1 MRNIDRLKFFKKSY
15 EATRPIMYGS
25 SSIDALREI
34 IESDGRT
41 EVVTITPKDYKLS
54 NGVDYCSVG
63 LKTKNGDYLIQ
74 AYGTEAIELHKKA
87 SFMVERP
94 LMLVHYVK

>member
-1 MRNIDRLKFFKKSY
+1 MCNVLGLKFFKKSY

-25 SSIDALREI
+25 SVEALGEVM
-34 IESDGRT
+34 ESDGRT
-41 EVVTITPKDYKLS
+41 EVVRITPKDYKLS

-63 LKTKNGDYLIQ
+63 LRTINGDYLIQ
-74 AYGTEAIELHKKA
+74 AYGTEAIELHKRA

-94 LMLVHYVK
+94 LMLVHYAK

>member
-1 MRNIDRLKFFKKSY
+1 MRNTVRLKLFKKSY
-15 EATRPIMYGS
+15 EAMQRIMYG

-34 IESDGRT
+34 MESDGRT
-41 EVVTITPKDYKLS
+41 EVVRITPKDYKLS

-63 LKTKNGDYLIQ
+63 IKSINGDYLIQ

-94 LMLVHYVK
+94 SMLVHYVK

>member
-1 MRNIDRLKFFKKSY
+1 MCNVLGLKFLKKGY
-15 EATRPIMYGS
+15 EATRSIMYGTS
-25 SSIDALREI
+25 VEALREI
-34 IESDGRT
+34 MESGGRIQ
-41 EVVTITPKDYKLS
+41 VMRITPKDYKLS

-63 LKTKNGDYLIQ
+63 LRTINGDYLIQ
-74 AYGTEAIELHKKA
+74 AYGTEAIELHERA

>member
-1 MRNIDRLKFFKKSY
+1 MRNTVRLKLFKKSY
-15 EATRPIMYGS
+15 EAMQPIMYG

-34 IESDGRT
+34 MESDGRT
-41 EVVTITPKDYKLS
+41 EVVRITPKDYKLS

-63 LKTKNGDYLIQ
+63 IKSINGDYLIQ

-94 LMLVHYVK
+94 LMLVHSAK